1 VDVTDDEALDS
12 VLADRLNQLFAG
24 SRPGGRSWTNDE
36 VAAAIKK
43 SHPSVR
49 VSGAYLSALRNGKR
63 RQPSHELLVELAKF
77 FGVAPGYFFDS
88 DHADRV
94 TQQLAALDEL
104 RQAGV
109 RGVALRAAG
118 LPPDS
123 LAAVTAVLDQ
133 MRKLQ
138 GLPSVDEEQPEP

>member
-1 VDVTDDEALDS
+1 
-12 VLADRLNQLFAG
+12 LADRLNQLFSG

-36 VAAAIKK
+36 VATQIKNANPAVK
-43 SHPSVR
+43 
-49 VSGAYLSALRNGKR
+49 VSGAYLSALRVGKR
-63 RQPSHELLVELAKF
+63 RQPSHELLVELARF
-77 FGVAPGYFFDS
+77 FGVSPGYFFDS
-88 DHADRV
+88 GHADRV

-123 LAAVTAVLDQ
+123 LAVVTAVLDQ

-138 GLPSVDEEQPEP
+138 GLPPVDEERHKP

>member
-1 VDVTDDEALDS
+1 MADDGEPDS
-12 VLADRLNQLFAG
+12 ALADRLNQLFLG

-36 VAAAIKK
+36 VAAQIKK
-43 SHPSVR
+43 SNPAVR
-49 VSGAYLSALRNGKR
+49 VSGAYLSAMRIGKR
-63 RQPSHELLVELAKF
+63 RQPSRELLVELAKF
-77 FGVAPGYFFDS
+77 FGVSPGYFFDS
-88 DHADRV
+88 GHADRI

-123 LAAVTAVLDQ
+123 LAVVTAVLDQ

-138 GLPSVDEEQPEP
+138 GLPPVDEEQRKS